1 MKTAIKSTLAV
12 AATTA
17 ALVGVAAIPSLV
29 KAADWNVRPTYSLE
43 QINDGSWKKGDIT
56 FNSIVL
62 KDSDYEWYKNTHD
75 GKPIPQGTLRNETNF
90 VGARVAGTNQGAANV
105 WEGDRISV
113 EDGKTYVVRLY
124 VHNNNPYGE
133 EEGNVAKNT
142 QVRFYVP
149 QTASKNVTVNG
160 WLKAD
165 NAREKDGYVD
175 DVTFYNNDT
184 PFHLEYV
191 DGSALLENGNYASGA
206 GVKLTNSIVN
216 QGNPTGNVADEWTK
230 IGYNALDGDVPG
242 CYKYINY
249 VTIEVKAVFD
259 YEYTVEK
266 KARVVGDADR
276 TWKDTVEA
284 KVGDKVEFQIEYKN
298 TSDKTQMGVSI
309 RDVLPSNLRY
319 ISGSAKLYNANHPSG
334 ATFTHDYLV
343 NQGVNIGG
351 YTAGSNAIIRF
362 QVEVVDDNLACGS
375 NTMVNWGRAGVGT
388 KTIQDYARVHLN
400 KVCENKPDEPT
411 PPTPEQPDEP
421 TPENPETP
429 KELPSTG
436 PEVVAGGVIATGS
449 IVTAAGYY
457 IASRRQ
463 LR

>member
-17 ALVGVAAIPSLV
+17 ALAGVAAIPSLV
-29 KAADWNVRPTYSLE
+29 KAADWNVRPTYSLQALNE
-43 QINDGSWKKGDIT
+43 GALKKGEIT

-62 KDSDYEWYKNTHD
+62 QDSDYDWYKKTHD
-75 GKPIPQGTLRNETNF
+75 GKSIPQGTLRNETNF
-90 VGARVAGTNQGAANV
+90 VGARVAGEDKGAANV
-105 WEGDRISV
+105 WEGDNITV

-149 QTASKNVTVNG
+149 KTSSKNVTVNG

-175 DVTFYNNDT
+175 DVTFQSDT

-191 DGSALLENGNYASGA
+191 NNSALLENGGFASGN
-206 GVKLTNSIVN
+206 GVKLTNSVVN
-216 QGNPTGNVADEWTK
+216 QGNASGNVADEWTK
-230 IGYNALDGDVPG
+230 IGYNGLDGNVPG

-249 VTIEVKAVFD
+249 ITIEVRAVFD
-259 YEYTVEK
+259 YDYTVEK
-266 KARVVGDADR
+266 KARIVGDTDK

-284 KVGDKVEFQIEYKN
+284 KIGDKVEFQIEYKN
-298 TSDKTQMGVSI
+298 TSDKTQTGVSI

-319 ISGSAKLYNANHPSG
+319 VSGSAKLYNVNHPSG
-334 ATFTHDYLV
+334 ATFTTDALV
-343 NQGVNIGG
+343 GNGINIGA
-351 YTAGSNAIIRF
+351 YTKGSNAIIRF
-362 QVEVVDDNLACGS
+362 QAEVVDDNLACGS
-375 NTMVNWGRAGVGT
+375 NTLVNWGRAGVGT

-411 PPTPEQPDEP
+411 PPTPEEPTPDEP
-421 TPENPETP
+421 TTETP
-429 KELPSTG
+429 DELPQTG